1 MAKHRYDMS
10 ADRIAKWW
18 SEGRGSGR
26 GKDYRPW
33 LRIQDLSSRGRSSRM
48 PGKTTGRT
56 HELLSDLE
64 RAVLL
69 ELDAIESVVDIREQF
84 PLPQSSTLRLASHAG
99 IRHPQFRG
107 VETVMTTDF
116 VVDWKAGRRN
126 EMLAISVKYADGLND
141 HRTVEKLEIERRYWV
156 EEGVRWILVTE
167 LDLCSD
173 QTALS
178 LWGHG
183 WHNFEHLD
191 GDKSYWFSRCDQFL
205 AALAESEQSSPLL
218 DIIRQLEDGSDFSP
232 GDGMTVVR
240 HLLVSGKL
248 KPRVPGH
255 FDPRGPASQFE
266 PVLIQ
271 ETNEQ
276 RDAA

>member
-1 MAKHRYDMS
+1 MAKHRYDIS

-26 GKDYRPW
+26 GKDYIPW

-69 ELDAIESVVDIREQF
+69 ELDGIESVVDIREQY
-84 PLPQSSTLRLASHAG
+84 PLPQSSTLRLASQAG

-107 VETVMTTDF
+107 IDTVMTTDF
-116 VVDWKAGRRN
+116 VIDWKAGRRN
-126 EMLAISVKYADGLND
+126 EMLAISVKYADGLGD

-156 EEGVRWILVTE
+156 EEGVRWIIVTE

-173 QTALS
+173 KTALS

-183 WHNFEHLD
+183 WHNFDHLD
-191 GDKSYWFSRCDQFL
+191 GDESYWASRCDQLL
-205 AALAESEQSSPLL
+205 AALAKNEQSSPLL
-218 DIIRQLEDGSDFSP
+218 DVIRQLEDGRDFLP

-240 HLLVSGKL
+240 HLIASGKL
-248 KPRVPGH
+248 ELTVPGK
-255 FDPRGPASQFE
+255 FDPRAPVSQFK
-266 PVLIQ
+266 PLLRQAI
-271 ETNEQ
+271 NER

>member
-1 MAKHRYDMS
+1 MAKHKYDIS
-10 ADRIAKWW
+10 ADRISKWW

-69 ELDAIESVVDIREQF
+69 ELDGIDSVVDIREQY
-84 PLPQSSTLRLASHAG
+84 PLPQSSTLRLASQAG

-107 VETVMTTDF
+107 IDTVMTTDF

-126 EMLAISVKYADGLND
+126 EMLAISVKYADGLDN

-191 GDKSYWFSRCDQFL
+191 GDESYWAVRCDEFL
-205 AALAESEQSSPLL
+205 AALAKNEQSSPLL
-218 DIIRQLEDGSDFSP
+218 DVIRQLEDGRDFLP

-240 HLLVSGKL
+240 HLIASGKL
-248 KPRVPGH
+248 ELTVPGK
-255 FDPRGPASQFE
+255 FDPRGPVSQFKPLLHQAIDE
-266 PVLIQ
+266 R
-271 ETNEQ
+271 

>member
-1 MAKHRYDMS
+1 MAKHRYDIS
-10 ADRIAKWW
+10 ADRISKWW

-26 GKDYRPW
+26 GKDYQPW

-69 ELDAIESVVDIREQF
+69 ELDGIDSVVDIREQY
-84 PLPQSSTLRLASHAG
+84 PRPQSSTLRLASQAG

-107 VETVMTTDF
+107 IDTVMTTDF
-116 VVDWKAGRRN
+116 VIDWKAGRRN
-126 EMLAISVKYADGLND
+126 EMLAISVKYADGLGD

-156 EEGVRWILVTE
+156 EEGVRWIIVTE

-173 QTALS
+173 KTALS

-183 WHNFEHLD
+183 WHNFDHLD
-191 GDKSYWFSRCDQFL
+191 GDESYWASRCDQLL
-205 AALAESEQSSPLL
+205 AALAKNEQSSPLL
-218 DIIRQLEDGSDFSP
+218 DVIRQLEDGRDFLP

-240 HLLVSGKL
+240 HLIASGKL
-248 KPRVPGH
+248 ELTVPGK
-255 FDPRGPASQFE
+255 FDPRAPVSQFK
-266 PVLIQ
+266 PLLSQAI
-271 ETNEQ
+271 NER